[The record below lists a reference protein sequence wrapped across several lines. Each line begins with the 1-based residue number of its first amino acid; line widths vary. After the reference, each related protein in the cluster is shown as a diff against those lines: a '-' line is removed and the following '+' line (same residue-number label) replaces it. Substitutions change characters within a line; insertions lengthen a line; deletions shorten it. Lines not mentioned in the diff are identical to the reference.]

1 MATQSTKEVKAGSA
15 SSSGAAQEKK
25 ATGFEAWG
33 KRWGLLLGLVVGVAI
48 WLTPIA
54 GVNPV
59 QHKMLSIFGG
69 AVALWVTTG
78 VNFAVSIFLLNC
90 FLYFWVGNA
99 TGTTK
104 NGALVRSTDFAL
116 SGFSAASL
124 WLIVTGF
131 VICIAMVRTG
141 IARRLLLHVA
151 RGIGRTPLGA
161 LAAGAMTT
169 YLIAPF
175 TPSNTARSLAMVP
188 VVEGLAEAYQVK
200 PGESNFGKGLALTM
214 AFANNITASA
224 FLTGTIPN
232 TMFMAAI
239 LATVG
244 ASKYTSW
251 AFWTLAAAPT
261 NLILLLLVCWFLTK
275 MFPPEMKE
283 IAGGIGRIDQ
293 DLKAL
298 GPVTKDEKK
307 AMVFFLVA
315 LALWATDSLHGFS
328 PTMVAFFISALIFLP
343 KPIGVL
349 EWRDAQYALP
359 WELFVYVGG
368 VTTLANCLAQ
378 TKAVEVVLKMG
389 FASLGLRHVSY
400 FWLLMLLIGF
410 TIFSHVIWS
419 TTTTMTGVMAPIY
432 IGIAQSLGFDVA
444 KFCLPLAI
452 MIGYALFLPFNT
464 TGNMIFMQT
473 GHYKPNDLL
482 RASIPIGFITWAAW
496 IVTAL
501 TWWKLIGLT

>member
-1 MATQSTKEVKAGSA
+1 
-15 SSSGAAQEKK
+15 
-25 ATGFEAWG
+25 
-33 KRWGLLLGLVVGVAI
+33 
-48 WLTPIA
+48 
-54 GVNPV
+54 
-59 QHKMLSIFGG
+59 
-69 AVALWVTTG
+69 
-78 VNFAVSIFLLNC
+78 
-90 FLYFWVGNA
+90 LYFWVGNA
-99 TGTTK
+99 TGATK
-104 NGALVRSTDFAL
+104 NGTLVRSTDFAL

-131 VICIAMVRTG
+131 VICIAMVKTG

-161 LAAGAMTT
+161 LVAGAMTT

-200 PGESNFGKGLALTM
+200 PGESNFGKALALTM

-232 TMFMAAI
+232 TMFIAAI
-239 LATVG
+239 VATVG

-251 AFWTLAAAPT
+251 AFWALAAAPT
-261 NLILLLLVCWFLTK
+261 NLLLLLLTCWLLTK

-283 IAGGIGRIDQ
+283 IAGGIGRIDR

-298 GPVTKDEKK
+298 GPVTRDEKK
-307 AMVFFLVA
+307 AVVFFLVA

-343 KPIGVL
+343 KPMGIL
-349 EWRDAQYALP
+349 DWRDAQYSLP

-378 TKAVEVVLKMG
+378 TKAVEVIMKMG
-389 FASLGLRHVSY
+389 FASLGLKHVSY

-432 IGIAQSLGFDVA
+432 IGLAQSLGFDVA
-444 KFCLPLAI
+444 RFCLPLAF
-452 MIGYALFLPFNT
+452 MVGYALFLPFNT

-482 RASIPIGFITWAAW
+482 KASIPIGLMTWAVW